1 MWALNF
7 LPDIVFHLIL
17 IFGVILLILGYFLG
31 SVPFITKYRLMIQV
45 CGMILTVLGVWYEGG
60 IAKDTE
66 YKLAVADMEKK
77 VLVSE
82 RLAAE
87 TSAKIEY
94 VFLDKVKIVK
104 EQQIVL
110 RDRIRDVAIK
120 IDRECRIIPE
130 AVNIIN
136 DAAKKP
142 SRQK

>member
-130 AVNIIN
+130 AINIIN